1 MQVGVVF
8 PQLEIGSDPAAIRD
22 YAQAAEE
29 LGYAHLLAYDH
40 VLGADIQ
47 HHPGWN
53 GPYNHKDMFHEP
65 FVLFGY
71 LAALTRR
78 LQFVSGVI
86 ILGQR
91 QTALVA
97 KQAAEV
103 DVLSEGRLRLG
114 VGIGWNAVEYEAL
127 GENFHNR
134 GRRSEEQIAVLR
146 ALWTQEVVNFQGRW
160 HRITHA
166 GLNPLPVQRPIPIWL
181 GGRAEPVIQRVA
193 RIADGWFP
201 QFRPDRAGEET
212 MARLHQYARD
222 AGRDPASI
230 GIEGRVSIAGRAPED
245 WAQEAEAW
253 KKLGATHLSV
263 NTMGAGLRSP
273 QEHINAVRQFKEAV
287 RGVAV

>member
-193 RIADGWFP
+193 RLADGWFP

-287 RGVAV
+287 RGLAV